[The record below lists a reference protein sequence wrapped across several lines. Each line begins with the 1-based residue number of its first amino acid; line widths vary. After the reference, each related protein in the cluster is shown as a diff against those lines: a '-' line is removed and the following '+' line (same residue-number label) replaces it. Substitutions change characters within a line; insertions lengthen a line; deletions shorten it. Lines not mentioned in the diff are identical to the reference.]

1 LNKECLKKF
10 SKVLILLVLF
20 SCKGEDP
27 LTPKKVEGA
36 LGPKY
41 PDLVLNNLS
50 PTDGQIGVPV
60 KPNIVL
66 SFSDAVDPLTVKV
79 NLNSPACVGT
89 VQLSKTNFVTCEQL
103 VPPIISSPEKNSFT
117 ISPVFNL
124 SELTYYKIKVTN
136 QIYDTLGQQLSN
148 PYKSDIGF
156 QTLDATPPTVIGVFP
171 SDNSVEV
178 NQNTGISLFFS
189 ELMDTNSI
197 TTNFFGSDCTGTLQI
212 SKDSFFTC
220 VEMLPPIYN
229 VDGMSFTVYPRL
241 PLESNH
247 TYQARALKEVQDLSG
262 NHLANEYISQGF
274 KVRDWTAPVVQTT
287 IPIAGSSEV
296 PFYTLIIANFSKKM
310 DESTIQGI
318 EVGNICAGSFQLSKD
333 NFTTC
338 LPVDPPIVS
347 ENKFSFSFKP
357 KTNLEPGT
365 NYKFKFTTE
374 VKDVGGLALENPF
387 IGSFATAPLPF
398 VVSTN
403 PAAGAVQ
410 VPEATTISV
419 TFSRNMDSASIYTNP
434 NSNNCDIGTFNLALE
449 SSPNTCIP
457 LGPVTAS
464 TNTMTFTAKPIL
476 TLLNSE
482 SYIIKISHLVRDNS
496 GNDLGADYVQNPGFR
511 IFDTT
516 PPIVEPG
523 DSTPTNNS
531 INFVISDPITI
542 VFDES
547 MNPASM
553 GGLNTGST
561 RTSCI
566 GTIQLSKDNFVNCV
580 PFTLSNPIPSNNNK
594 NFTVKPL
601 GNLEFSTQYQIK
613 VTTAAQ
619 DKYGNHLAT
628 AMYINF
634 KSIDPVEVQST
645 NPPNALNPLVS
656 KDTNIQITFNRA
668 VLNST
673 ISFITSGSI
682 CSGSIQLS
690 MNDFATC
697 VSFLPQTL
705 PGTQNQVITLKPLLP
720 LDNFTLYK
728 IRVLQTVMDEN
739 NITMASTYTQSIG
752 FRTIDTV
759 PPLVAST
766 TPANNFTYV
775 ARNSSLSV
783 NFNEGMD
790 PLTISTNSTTTICS
804 GSLQVS
810 KDNFTSCVLMTGQP
824 IQDPQGMVWTM
835 QPAFILDNFTYY
847 KFRVLAGV
855 KDTQGN
861 ALVTTYNQNPGF
873 QTIDDIPPVLL
884 SSSPAS
890 GTTGVLPNSNI
901 VLTFNETMDVASIT
915 SPSTS
920 LCGSASVQVQ
930 IGPTFASCVPVIST
944 TPSASNTVF
953 TFTPGNSLGTNGTLY
968 NIQVRTN
975 VRDAQGNP
983 LVTTLNIPFR
993 ATDTIT
999 PSVTGFTPPNG
1010 SVNQSIGSSL
1020 SVNFSEEINPASLI
1034 TNCTGTGTWFAQD
1047 GATCLLMNPFVASP
1061 GNFSF
1066 TMAPQSFFPRNTT
1079 VTVTIRNVIDFT
1091 GNVQTTPTTYSFTTN
1106 DPGQALLVLPSNG
1119 ATAVLTNSA
1128 IKVGFDRAMNPS
1140 TLTLNTL
1147 GNSCTGNIQVSPN
1160 NFVSCIP
1167 FAANIASPTG
1177 SEIYE
1182 LDPLNSLDLSTN
1194 YTVRVTTA
1202 VKTTGGYSWPIN
1214 QDFSFQT
1221 VIPPFV
1227 QATVPAALAI
1237 NVARNT
1243 PIDFIFSK
1251 SMLIS
1256 SITTNSA
1263 NTNCTGTL
1271 QVSTDNTFSSC
1282 LQMTGAPATS
1292 DNRTFR
1298 ITPASLLPNES
1309 TIYLR
1314 TTTGVQDTVGQ
1325 NMLSEFNSSF
1335 KTQDDVKPLVSSTLP
1350 SNGASNVINN
1360 ASMKVSFSE
1369 PMNTSTISVQAAN
1382 GTCTGS
1388 IQISSNAAF
1397 TTSCLGLTNLGFT
1410 ATNTTFNFKPS
1421 SNLPNNTTISGRV
1434 LSSVR
1439 DVAGNSMASNYTW
1452 TFTSNTVP
1460 AVSSI
1465 TPASS
1470 ATYIP
1475 VNTNIVVGFNK
1486 SMNPATF
1493 TPVTNVNCSGGN
1505 ILFSTDPN
1513 FTSCVPLL
1521 TQTFS
1526 ANDTTVTYTFFQ
1538 LAELRPYFFKILNSV
1553 SDVDGLLPISN
1564 FNSSFTT
1571 GDLSPPS
1578 VISVNPVAGATN
1590 AQENLI
1596 SITFSKKMSLSS
1608 MTTNCASGN
1617 IQVSQDNFATCA
1629 PLNPPTTSDNIT
1641 FNFVPSPLLL
1651 PLTAYQIRVKSQV
1664 QDLSGNNMTS
1674 PYLQVPAFTVKDYV
1688 PPTIANAYPTSAVL
1702 NAPTDASIT
1711 ITFSEVMDLST
1722 ITSNATNSCDLNS
1735 GFLFSNNNFTSCLPV
1750 TNPFTTDQTT
1760 FNFVPLNGLYN
1771 GAYQYRV
1778 NTSVKDTAGN
1788 NLAAAY
1794 NNSFTVNDTS
1804 ANTVTMTSPAN
1815 GSLDVPFGLGVQSF
1829 AIRFTATV
1837 DSTSVTTNQ
1846 GSNDCSGNVQLSSN
1860 NFVTCIRW
1868 AGAPTTS
1875 DNLNFN
1881 LGGSADNL
1889 LPSTNY
1895 ILKVKKEIVT
1905 TAAGKSLKGDY
1916 LFNFTTAVSPTV
1928 ISLTPAQNATDIP
1941 TFGPNTISVTFDTA
1955 MNPST
1960 IVGTADKSCGNTGVD
1975 LAVNDFVGCLP
1986 LTTSTTDNRTFY
1998 LTPTTALVNNTKYRV
2013 RITPK
2018 ATSSLGNP
2026 MVNYYPNQFTG
2037 QTFTTTNKPTVAS
2050 TVPANGAT
2058 GVSTRPNFTI
2068 NFSEPMVNVN
2078 TNGNNNTSCIKT
2090 IQLSNNDFSSCVSL
2104 SQPVNSN
2111 NNITFTVNLGLMP
2124 FSPPPLQTNKNY
2136 KLKIS
2141 GEVMAVRNNI
2151 PMGTDYIVDFT
2162 TGAFTTSLAILN
2174 ENLNCENGSTPT
2186 NGFNSTKISWVK
2198 SKETLVNSPEGG
2210 YEIFYQKDDTNLYC
2224 KKISYENGEWAPSE
2238 TSLNL
2243 DQGLWRIRV
2252 KSFSRLNPQGSA
2264 LSDIKEVVVH

>member
-10 SKVLILLVLF
+10 SKVLILLALF

-27 LTPKKVEGA
+27 LTPKMVAGA

-50 PTDGQIGVPV
+50 PTEGQIGVPV

-66 SFSDAVDPLTVKV
+66 SFSGAVDPLSVKV
-79 NLNSPACVGT
+79 NLNSPACVGS

-103 VPPIISSPEKNSFT
+103 VPPIITSPENNNFT
-117 ISPVFNL
+117 ISPVFDL

-171 SDNSVEV
+171 PDNSVEV

-189 ELMDTNSI
+189 ELMNPNSI
-197 TTNFFGSDCTGTLQI
+197 TTNFFGSNCTGTLQI

-229 VDGMSFTVYPRL
+229 VDGLSFTVYPRL
-241 PLESNH
+241 PLESNQ
-247 TYQARALKEVQDLSG
+247 TYQVRALKEIQDISG

-274 KVRDWTAPVVQTT
+274 KIRDWTAPVVQST
-287 IPIAGSSEV
+287 IPVSGSIEV
-296 PFYTLIIANFSKKM
+296 PFYTLIIATFSKKM
-310 DESTIQGI
+310 DASTIQGI

-333 NFTTC
+333 NFATC
-338 LPVDPPIVS
+338 LPVDPPIIS

-387 IGSFATAPLPF
+387 IGSFATSPLPF

-476 TLLNSE
+476 NLLNSE

-496 GNDLGADYVQNPGFR
+496 GNDLGSDYVQSPGFR

-516 PPIVEPG
+516 PPIVDTG
-523 DSTPTNNS
+523 ASTPTNNS

-547 MNPASM
+547 MNPTSM
-553 GGLNTGST
+553 GGLYTGSA

-566 GTIQLSKDNFVNCV
+566 GTIQLSNDNFINCV
-580 PFTLSNPIPSNNNK
+580 PFTLSNPIPSNDNK
-594 NFTVKPL
+594 SFTVKPI
-601 GNLEFSTQYQIK
+601 GNLAFSTQYQIK

-619 DKYGNHLAT
+619 DKYGNYLA
-628 AMYINF
+628 APMYINF
-634 KSIDPVEVQST
+634 TSIDPVEVQST
-645 NPPNALNPLVS
+645 NPPNALSPLVP

-673 ISFITSGSI
+673 LSFITSGST
-682 CSGSIQLS
+682 CTGSIQLS

-705 PGTQNQVITLKPLLP
+705 PGTQNQVITLRPTLP

-752 FRTIDTV
+752 FKTIDTV
-759 PPLVAST
+759 PPLVVST
-766 TPANNFTYV
+766 TPANNSTYV

-790 PLTISTNSTTTICS
+790 PLTISTNSTNTVCS

-810 KDNFTSCVLMTGQP
+810 LNNFASCVQMTGQP

-835 QPAFILDNFTYY
+835 QPASILNNFTYY
-847 KFRVLAGV
+847 KFRVLTGV

-861 ALVTTYNQNPGF
+861 ALVSTYNQSPGF

-890 GTTGVLPNSNI
+890 GTTGVPANSNV

-915 SPSTS
+915 SPSSS
-920 LCGSASVQVQ
+920 LCGNASVQIQ
-930 IGPTFASCVPVIST
+930 IGPTFISCVPVITT

-968 NIQVRTN
+968 HIQVRTN

-993 ATDTIT
+993 ATDTIS
-999 PSVTGFTPPNG
+999 PSVTSFTPLSG
-1010 SVNQSIGSSL
+1010 SVAQSIGSSL
-1020 SVNFSEEINPASLI
+1020 SVNFSEEINPTSLI
-1034 TNCTGTGTWFAQD
+1034 TNCTGAGTWFAQN

-1066 TMAPQSFFPRNTT
+1066 TMAPQSLFPRNST
-1079 VTVTIRNVIDFT
+1079 VTVTIRNVVDFT
-1091 GNVQTTPTTYSFTTN
+1091 GNVQTSPTSYSFTTD
-1106 DPGQALLVLPSNG
+1106 DPGQASLVLPTNG
-1119 ATAVLTNSA
+1119 ATEVLTNSL
-1128 IKVGFDRAMNPS
+1128 IQVGFDRTMNTS
-1140 TLTLNTL
+1140 SLTLNTL
-1147 GNSCTGNIQVSPN
+1147 GNSCSGNIQVSPN

-1167 FAANIASPTG
+1167 FTSNVATALGGEVYQLTPSSP
-1177 SEIYE
+1177 
-1182 LDPLNSLDLSTN
+1182 LDLGAN
-1194 YTVRVTTA
+1194 YTVRVTTG
-1202 VKTTGGYSWPIN
+1202 VRTTGGYSWPVN
-1214 QDFSFQT
+1214 QNFSFQT
-1221 VIPPFV
+1221 VVPPVV
-1227 QATVPAALAI
+1227 QATVPVASAI

-1282 LQMTGAPATS
+1282 LQMTGAPTTS
-1292 DNRTFR
+1292 DTRTFR
-1298 ITPASLLPNES
+1298 ITPTLPLPNDS
-1309 TIYLR
+1309 MIYLR

-1335 KTQDDVKPLVSSTLP
+1335 RTRDEIAPTVASTVPANNAL
-1350 SNGASNVINN
+1350 NVINN
-1360 ASMKVSFSE
+1360 ANMKVSFSE
-1369 PMNTSTISVQAAN
+1369 PMNPSTISVQSAN

-1388 IQISSNAAF
+1388 IQISSNAGF
-1397 TTSCLGLTNLGFT
+1397 TSCLGLTNLGFT

-1421 SNLPNNTTISGRV
+1421 SNLPNASTISARV
-1434 LSSVR
+1434 LSSVK
-1439 DVAGNSMASNYTW
+1439 DVAGNSLASNYTW
-1452 TFTSNTVP
+1452 SFTSNTVP

-1465 TPASS
+1465 VPANS

-1475 VNTNIVVGFNK
+1475 ITTNIVVGFNK

-1505 ILFSTDPN
+1505 ILFSTDAN
-1513 FTSCVPLL
+1513 FTTCVPLL

-1526 ANDTTVTYTFFQ
+1526 ASDTTVTFTFFQ
-1538 LAELRPYFFKILNSV
+1538 LGELTPYFFRILNSV
-1553 SDVDGLLPISN
+1553 SGVDGLLPISN

-1571 GDLSPPS
+1571 GDSSPPS
-1578 VISVNPVAGATN
+1578 VISTNPVAGATN

-1596 SITFSKKMSLSS
+1596 SITFSEKMSLSTL
-1608 MTTNCASGN
+1608 TTNCSSGN
-1617 IQVSQDNFATCA
+1617 IQVSSDNFATCA

-1651 PLTAYQIRVKSQV
+1651 PLTNYQIRVKKEV

-1674 PYLQVPAFTVKDYV
+1674 DYTQVPAFIVRDYV
-1688 PPTIANAYPTSAVL
+1688 PPTVANAYPTSSVI
-1702 NAPTDASIT
+1702 NAPMDASIT
-1711 ITFSEVMDLST
+1711 ITFSEAMDLST
-1722 ITSNATNSCDLNS
+1722 VTSNGTNSCDASS

-1750 TNPFTTDQTT
+1750 MNPFTTDQTT
-1760 FNFVPLNGLYN
+1760 FNFVPLNALYN
-1771 GAYQYRV
+1771 GTNYQYRV
-1778 NTSVKDTAGN
+1778 NTSVRDTAGN
-1788 NLAAAY
+1788 NLATAY
-1794 NNSFTVNDTS
+1794 NNSFTVNDSS
-1804 ANTVTMTSPAN
+1804 ANEVTMTNPVN
-1815 GSLDVPFGLGVQSF
+1815 GSVDVPFGLGVQNF
-1829 AIRFTATV
+1829 VILFTATV
-1837 DSTSVTTNQ
+1837 DSSTVSTNQ
-1846 GSNDCSGNVQLSSN
+1846 GTNDCTGNVQLSSN
-1860 NFVTCIRW
+1860 NFATCVRW

-1875 DNLNFN
+1875 NNLNFN
-1881 LGGSADNL
+1881 LGGSAENL
-1889 LPSTNY
+1889 APGTNY
-1895 ILKVKKEIVT
+1895 VLKVKAGIVT
-1905 TAAGKSLKGDY
+1905 TAPGKSIKRDY

-1928 ISLTPAQNATDIP
+1928 ITLIPAPNATDIP

-1960 IVGTADKSCGNTGVD
+1960 VVGTADGSCGKTGVD
-1975 LAVNDFVGCLP
+1975 LAINDFVNCLT
-1986 LTTSTTDNRTFY
+1986 LTSSTTDQRTFY
-1998 LTPTTALVNNTKYRV
+1998 LTPTAPLINNTKYRV

-2018 ATSSLGNP
+2018 ATSTLGNP
-2026 MVNYYPNQFTG
+2026 MVNYYPNQLTG
-2037 QTFTTTNKPTVAS
+2037 QTFTTTNKPTVVS
-2050 TVPANGAT
+2050 TSPANGAF
-2058 GVSTRPNFTI
+2058 GVSLRPTFI
-2068 NFSEPMVNVN
+2068 LNFSEPMTNIR
-2078 TNGNNNTSCIKT
+2078 TNGGTFSTSCT
-2090 IQLSNNDFSSCVSL
+2090 GTVLLSKNNFSTCEGL
-2104 SQPVNSN
+2104 VNPYGSN
-2111 NNITFTVNLGLMP
+2111 NNSTFSTYPYMYGPYSLSSN
-2124 FSPPPLQTNKNY
+2124 TNY
-2136 KLKIS
+2136 KLKILGS
-2141 GEVMAVRNNI
+2141 ALAVRQSI
-2151 PMGTDYIVDFT
+2151 PIGTDYIVDFT
-2162 TGAFTTSLAILN
+2162 TGFSTTSLAILN
-2174 ENLNCENGSTPT
+2174 ENLNCENESTPT
-2186 NGFNSTKISWVK
+2186 NGFKSTKISWVK

-2210 YEIFYQKDDTNLYC
+2210 YEVFYQKDDTNLYC
-2224 KKISYENGEWAPSE
+2224 KKIPYEKGEWAPSE

-2243 DQGLWRIRV
+2243 DQGLWKIRV